1 MAYTNALS
9 AYKETRIRTASQG
22 QLIVMLYDEAV
33 KQLDKSLELIT
44 LNKSNKSDPSR
55 IEVIGK
61 AIIKT
66 RDIITELMV
75 SLDFEQGGEIAQNL
89 FSLYTWFNKELLEA
103 HINLDINRIGT
114 VKNHIADLRTA
125 WVEIAARTNAE
136 GRVVEGIN
144 IAG

>member
-9 AYKETRIRTASQG
+9 AYKETRIRTASPG

-33 KQLDKSLELIT
+33 KQLDQGLELLS
-44 LNKSNKSDPSR
+44 LNKSSKQDPSR

-61 AIIKT
+61 AIIKA
-66 RDIITELMV
+66 RDIVTELMV

-89 FSLYTWFNKELLEA
+89 FALYTWFNKELLEA
-103 HINLDINRIGT
+103 HIAMDIARIGA
-114 VKNHIADLRTA
+114 VKNQLADLRSA
-125 WVEIAARTNAE
+125 WVDIAVKTNSE
-136 GRVVEGIN
+136 NRPVEGVN